1 MLKYSSWKIWRLNS
15 FLFSLPMKRLA
26 TLFLVVTLFYNMIG
40 YYLMFAFK
48 EQQAWVARMENTSP
62 SDFRVLRLNAS
73 LYSFVD
79 DTEFED
85 VNEDVVINNKSYHI
99 FKKQI
104 KDNVLSLYYLPNANE
119 NTVSKDLND
128 LVHSQLFDTG
138 SSKESPTKKL
148 LKSFIKDYIDNP
160 EVSIPMPTQAIVLT
174 DSFYTN
180 DAEFTNPGHLSL
192 PYSPPDCI

>member
-1 MLKYSSWKIWRLNS
+1 
-15 FLFSLPMKRLA
+15 
-26 TLFLVVTLFYNMIG
+26 MIG

-104 KDNVLSLYYLPNANE
+104 KDNVLSLCLRYF
-119 NTVSKDLND
+119 
-128 LVHSQLFDTG
+128 H
-138 SSKESPTKKL
+138 
-148 LKSFIKDYIDNP
+148 
-160 EVSIPMPTQAIVLT
+160 
-174 DSFYTN
+174 
-180 DAEFTNPGHLSL
+180 
-192 PYSPPDCI
+192 

>member
-1 MLKYSSWKIWRLNS
+1 
-15 FLFSLPMKRLA
+15 
-26 TLFLVVTLFYNMIG
+26 MIG

-48 EQQAWVARMENTSP
+48 EQQAWVARMENTIS

-138 SSKESPTKKL
+138 SSKESPTKN
-148 LKSFIKDYIDNP
+148 Y
-160 EVSIPMPTQAIVLT
+160 
-174 DSFYTN
+174 
-180 DAEFTNPGHLSL
+180 
-192 PYSPPDCI
+192 

>member
-15 FLFSLPMKRLA
+15 FLFSLPMKRIA

-40 YYLMFAFK
+40 YYVMFAYK
-48 EQQAWVARMENTSP
+48 EQQAWVARMENTNS
-62 SDFRVLRLNAS
+62 SDFRVIRLNAS
-73 LYSFVD
+73 LYSFAD
-79 DTEFED
+79 DTELQD
-85 VNEDVVINNKSYHI
+85 VNEDVIINNKSYHI

-104 KDNVLSLYYLPNANE
+104 KDNILSLYYLHNANE
-119 NTVSKDLND
+119 NTISKDLND
-128 LVHSQLFDTG
+128 LVNSQLFNNDN
-138 SSKESPTKKL
+138 SKESPTKKL

-174 DSFYTN
+174 EAFAAD